1 MTGNQTNLA
10 TIALDDVT
18 IRYGATVAA
27 DSVTLSVEKGS
38 VYALLGRNGAGK
50 TSLIRCMLGQRKAQ
64 AGSIALFGENPW
76 KSRADLMARV
86 GVVPEEP
93 DAPPEMTAKQLEA
106 FCSKLYSTWDGR
118 GVRDRLER
126 FEVPNNLPFRRL
138 SKGQKEQLTLAL
150 ALGPMPDLLILDD
163 PTLGLDAVARKAFFE
178 ELVGE
183 LADRGTTAFLSS
195 HDLAGVEGIASHVGV
210 MRTGRLLLDE
220 SMESLKGR
228 FRLLTFGRDGGSPD
242 ADRTLSAM
250 HPLRVSQQPWG
261 VEAVVEGFGDE
272 AFADFS
278 AAPGVTDPEAS
289 PLSLEDVFIALDGKE
304 GERR

>member
-1 MTGNQTNLA
+1 MTTHDRNDTA
-10 TIALDDVT
+10 ISVKDVT
-18 IRYGATVAA
+18 VRYGAALAA
-27 DSVTLSVEKGS
+27 DSVSLAVAKGS

-50 TSLIRCMLGQRKAQ
+50 TSLVRCLLGQRKAQ
-64 AGSIALFGENPW
+64 GGTIALFGEDPW
-76 KSRADLMARV
+76 KRRTHLMARL

-93 DAPPEMTAKQLEA
+93 DAPPDMTARQLEA
-106 FCSKLYSTWDGR
+106 FCSKLYAAWDGR
-118 GVRDRLER
+118 GVRDRLKR
-126 FEVPNNLPFRRL
+126 FQVPVNLPFRRL
-138 SKGQKEQLTLAL
+138 SKGQKGQLMLAL
-150 ALGPMPDLLILDD
+150 AMGLLPDLLVLDD
-163 PTLGLDAVARKAFFE
+163 PTLGLDAVARKSFFQ
-178 ELVGE
+178 ELVSE
-183 LADRGTTAFLSS
+183 LADRGTTVFLTS
-195 HDLAGVEGIASHVGV
+195 HDLAGVEGIADHVGI
-210 MRTGRLLLDE
+210 MNEGRLLLDE
-220 SMESLKGR
+220 PMESLKGR